1 MILNQEYNLAYVHI
15 PKCAGSTV
23 KSQLRPIDQTQGRFE
38 RIEPHPVY
46 GSLHTAHLPLWLLR
60 ALYPDDYEA
69 LRGCDAYTVV
79 RDPFDRFQSALA
91 QRIRQFH
98 DRDPFEL
105 TPTEL
110 RKEINAVVR
119 FLSDNP
125 NDPRLEYMHFLRQTD
140 FIYLDGTAVVR
151 HIYKLDSVDLM
162 LRALEPKTGL
172 NFVYTHKANQKMNFR
187 IKALRK
193 PAYAA
198 NIWIK
203 KELPM
208 ALYSR
213 LKGVATAVLTGSPG
227 DFSATVL
234 DTEGVRPFIRSY
246 YKDDFALYAAATG
259 RDTPPGG

>member
-125 NDPRLEYMHFLRQTD
+125 NDPRLEISISCVRL
-140 FIYLDGTAVVR
+140 ILSIWTA
-151 HIYKLDSVDLM
+151 
-162 LRALEPKTGL
+162 
-172 NFVYTHKANQKMNFR
+172 
-187 IKALRK
+187 
-193 PAYAA
+193 
-198 NIWIK
+198 
-203 KELPM
+203 
-208 ALYSR
+208 R
-213 LKGVATAVLTGSPG
+213 LWCDISTS
-227 DFSATVL
+227 STVSTL
-234 DTEGVRPFIRSY
+234 CCAR
-246 YKDDFALYAAATG
+246 
-259 RDTPPGG
+259 

>member
-1 MILNQEYNLAYVHI
+1 M
-15 PKCAGSTV
+15 
-23 KSQLRPIDQTQGRFE
+23 
-38 RIEPHPVY
+38 
-46 GSLHTAHLPLWLLR
+46 
-60 ALYPDDYEA
+60 
-69 LRGCDAYTVV
+69 
-79 RDPFDRFQSALA
+79 
-91 QRIRQFH
+91 
-98 DRDPFEL
+98 
-105 TPTEL
+105 
-110 RKEINAVVR
+110 
-119 FLSDNP
+119 
-125 NDPRLEYMHFLRQTD
+125 
-140 FIYLDGTAVVR
+140 VR

-172 NFVYTHKANQKMNFR
+172 NFVYTHKANQKINFR

-213 LKGVATAVLTGSPG
+213 LKECHRRADRIPG